1 MTIIFET
8 GNEFWIEQLEDTVT
22 IPNGAGLTDSGVLNL
37 ERSGRCLGF
46 SVTVITAAS
55 NDNSQAIGSI
65 LLLDQGSGSI
75 TYGELITGVVTR
87 IQKLAGTAGNTV
99 VTVKIMLFM
108 RGRAV

>member
-22 IPNGAGLTDSGVLNL
+22 IEDAAGLYNSGILNL

-46 SVTVITAAS
+46 SVTVITAAN
-55 NDNSQAIGSI
+55 NDNTQAIGSI

-75 TYGELITGVVTR
+75 TFGELLTGIVTR
-87 IQKLAGTAGNTV
+87 IQKQIGTAGNIV